1 MAIVVGTG
9 GTAAAAAA
17 AATQNIAALAAVAA
31 AGVTETALAVGSVAS
46 SAAVTEGALS
56 IAIAAETVATSV
68 ALTNVWNQVG
78 WAVGAV
84 LVSASQHTSQAV
96 TWGCYKPI
104 IGEVETNETSIK
116 PMTLAKLAAH
126 PEVRRVF
133 INANAASA
141 NLPEVEATVLCRGV
155 QSHIMRSES
164 TNSRVISA

>member
-17 AATQNIAALAAVAA
+17 AA
-31 AGVTETALAVGSVAS
+31 
-46 SAAVTEGALS
+46 AAVTEGALS
-56 IAIAAETVATSV
+56 VAIAAETVATSV
-68 ALTNVWNQVG
+68 ALTNVWNRVG

-84 LVSASQHTSQAV
+84 LVGASQHTSQAV

-141 NLPEVEATVLCRGV
+141 NLLEVETTVLTTGRCFAVGF
-155 QSHIMRSES
+155 SHISCRANRRIVE
-164 TNSRVISA
+164 